1 MQKEIEIKPGNMKSL
16 RFLAAESF
24 IQSGPNAQENL
35 KCVSFNLYPLLFKA
49 CYLHEKSDLLH
60 DLVQTWPLP
69 ELNLRKLLGKT
80 VDCQMDLTSRT
91 CRLCLTSIIT
101 GLKDHVLSPATT
113 YAKNL
118 HVVDLTALRDV
129 EHQTCPCR
137 KTLGRWA
144 RTQLLTQMCY
154 EIMVAMQTIKS
165 SSPFETSIDV
175 CLKGFVTGRNYELV
189 TQAFL
194 LLRYCPLK
202 LRFVDFRADSLTLKQ
217 LFYVLR
223 LAQPECISKLEVVH
237 NVPLE
242 AVHLEVLLSRVEFP
256 KLQSLTLPAGALDFR
271 RLGSDEE
278 DLLATIGNLLAGLG
292 SMTELYVGFSTLTG
306 HLRRLLSP
314 LATPLQCLDLANCC
328 LNRLD
333 MTYLSN
339 SLHSEALVQLDISG
353 HDIFGSFSTSFH
365 KLLTRCSATLT
376 SLAVE
381 ECNIKDEDMDA
392 FTDALACCQALKEL
406 KLLGNPLTSAALQ
419 RLFSVL
425 SAGFPKLNYIEVPV
439 PRNCY
444 CEDVTYPLDDSVLLQ
459 YNRELFQDVRDHLK
473 RILDAAG
480 RQSVEVC
487 TPLMGAYDPD
497 INETSNELGVS
508 MLTSF
513 NNVVGSF
520 IGTIS
525 DVNNRRS
532 QAHRDN

>member
-1 MQKEIEIKPGNMKSL
+1 MRSL
-16 RFLAAESF
+16 RFLSAEGF
-24 IQSGPNAQENL
+24 IQSGPHARDDLNS
-35 KCVSFNLYPLLFKA
+35 VPFDLYPLLFKA
-49 CYLHEKSDLLH
+49 CYFHEKPDLLH

-69 ELNLRKLLGKT
+69 ELNLRKILGKT
-80 VDCQMDLTSRT
+80 ADCQVDLTSRT
-91 CRLCLTSIIT
+91 CRLCLTAILT

-113 YAKNL
+113 YTKSL
-118 HVVDLTALRDV
+118 RVVDLTALRDV
-129 EHQTCPCR
+129 EHQACPCR
-137 KTLGRWA
+137 TSLGRWA
-144 RTQLLTQMCY
+144 RTQLLTRMCY
-154 EIMVAMQTIKS
+154 ETMVAMQTVTS
-165 SSPFETSIDV
+165 PSPFETSIDV
-175 CLKGFVTGRNYELV
+175 HLKGFVTGRNYELV

-202 LRFVDFRADSLTLKQ
+202 LRFVGFRADSLTLKQ
-217 LFYVLR
+217 LFYILR
-223 LAQPECISKLEVVH
+223 LAEPECISKLEVVH

-271 RLGSDEE
+271 RLGSGEE
-278 DLLATIGNLLAGLG
+278 DLLATIGNLLAGLS
-292 SMTELYVGFSTLTG
+292 SMTELCVGFSTLTG
-306 HLRRLLSP
+306 HLRRLLYP
-314 LATPLQCLDLANCC
+314 LTTPLQHLDLANCS

-353 HDIFGSFSTSFH
+353 HDVFGSFSSSFH
-365 KLLTRCSATLT
+365 KLLTRCSATLAC
-376 SLAVE
+376 LAVE

-392 FTDALACCQALKEL
+392 FADALACCQGLEEL
-406 KLLGNPLTSAALQ
+406 KLLGNPLTSGALK

-425 SAGFPKLNYIEVPV
+425 SAGFPKLKYIEVPV
-439 PRNCY
+439 PRDCY
-444 CEDVTYPLDDSVLLQ
+444 CEDVIYPLEDSVLLR
-459 YNRELFQDVRDHLK
+459 YNKEVFQDTRGHLK
-473 RILDAAG
+473 QILDGAG
-480 RQSVEVC
+480 RGGVEVC

-508 MLTSF
+508 ILTSF

-532 QAHRDN
+532 QARGDN